1 MPRSQLPQIIKL
13 STKQMVKNAEASL
26 RVLSIEEALSLHSRN
41 DVTFIDLRDVREIVQ
56 TGRIKGARHV
66 PRGMLEFWIDPN
78 SGYHKEIF
86 SEDKTFV
93 FYCAS
98 GLRSALAAKVAQDM
112 GLSPVAHVAG
122 GINAWIEASGPID
135 PPKPG

>member
-1 MPRSQLPQIIKL
+1 
-13 STKQMVKNAEASL
+13 MVKFAEADL
-26 RVLSIEEALSLHSRN
+26 RILSIEEARSLHGKDN
-41 DVTFIDLRDVREIVQ
+41 MTFVDLRDIREIVK
-56 TGRIKGARHV
+56 TGRIEGARHV
-66 PRGMLEFWIDPN
+66 PRGMLEFWIDPE
-78 SGYHKEIF
+78 SSYHKKFF
-86 SEDKTFV
+86 SEDKTFI